1 MEDAR
6 IIDLYFSRS
15 EEAIGETAAKYGPYC
30 VSIAMSILNDPEDAE
45 ESVNDT

>member
-15 EEAIGETAAKYGPYC
+15 EEAIGETAAKYGPYY
-30 VSIAMSILNDPEDAE
+30 LLF
-45 ESVNDT
+45 